1 MSAGESVSFDRLA
14 DRYDQTRGY
23 PEGVPER
30 IAEALIAAGS
40 VPPGGAMLEIG
51 IGTGR
56 IALPLLARGV
66 NVTGVDISARMTERL
81 REKYAAERTARDGAA
96 REGAA
101 REGASWGRLTVELA
115 DMTALPFA
123 DGAFDATVAVHV
135 LHLVPAWQRA
145 LDEARR
151 VTRRGGALLLGW
163 DTLQST
169 SLHSIKDEWQKIV
182 RGLGFP
188 LRRVGAQDSSEVLG
202 ELRARGLAVE
212 ERIATTWT
220 FAERPREELE
230 SVTKR
235 EWSMAWLVPDDIF
248 AESARRLESWAQA
261 EYGAALDRPV
271 AARSGFKL
279 FVVQVR

>member
-1 MSAGESVSFDRLA
+1 MSAGESVSFDRVA

-30 IAEALIAAGS
+30 IAEALIAAGN

-66 NVTGVDISARMTERL
+66 NVTGVDISAKMTERL
-81 REKYAAERTARDGAA
+81 REKYAAERSARD
-96 REGAA
+96 
-101 REGASWGRLTVELA
+101 GASWGRLTVELA

-145 LDEARR
+145 LDEALR

-169 SLHSIKDEWQKIV
+169 SLHRVKDEWQRIV
-182 RGLGFP
+182 RELGFP
-188 LRRVGAQDSSEVLG
+188 LRRVGAQDSSAVLD

-220 FAERPREELE
+220 FEERPREELE

-248 AESARRLESWAQA
+248 SASARRLEAWAQA
-261 EYGAALDRPV
+261 EYGPALDRPV
-271 AARSGFKL
+271 AGRFGFKL
-279 FVVQVR
+279 FVVPVR